1 MGNIENQDL
10 TKKIIDILDRHDNG
24 TEVNRQIA
32 EMVLG
37 SPDTPE
43 KDALIALIY
52 HDGIGVDPDLEKSFE
67 FAEKAAFQGHQGLGY
82 YLLGYMCENA
92 ETPDQAEGGT
102 RQKYD
107 HYDAERFYEICS
119 KIESPWREPAII
131 WLGDYYMD
139 SAKGGDP
146 EIGVEYY
153 ESIACSNADA
163 AGRLSDHY
171 WDLAM
176 PDYLDDEEWT
186 ANLFKWTEVAA
197 DLDPEEYT
205 YRLGWLYADGIGC
218 EKDSDKAMQL
228 FKKAYEL
235 GDWRGAKTT
244 ADIMRKS
251 LSEKADIDEKEKQKF
266 DNEIELWS
274 ERAEKMYQEYILS
287 NPEEQDIPAEED

>member
-1 MGNIENQDL
+1 MGNIEKQDL

-32 EMVLG
+32 EMVFD

-67 FAEKAAFQGHQGLGY
+67 FAEKAAFQGNQGLGY

-119 KIESPWREPAII
+119 KIESPWREPAVI

-153 ESIACSNADA
+153 ESIAGSNADA

-197 DLDPEEYT
+197 DLDPEEFT

-244 ADIMRKS
+244 ADIMRNS
-251 LSEKADIDEKEKQKF
+251 LRANADIDE
-266 DNEIELWS
+266 
-274 ERAEKMYQEYILS
+274 
-287 NPEEQDIPAEED
+287 